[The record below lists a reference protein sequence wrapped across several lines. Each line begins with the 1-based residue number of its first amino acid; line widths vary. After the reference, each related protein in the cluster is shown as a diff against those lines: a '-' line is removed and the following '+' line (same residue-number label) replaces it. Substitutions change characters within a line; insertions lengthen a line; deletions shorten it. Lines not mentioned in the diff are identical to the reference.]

1 LNDGFSR
8 NRETT
13 TMNARISKL
22 QNEKA
27 LFMTYADQARFA
39 GAFDVELDWLTDA
52 AKLQAQIDQM
62 LNEIAEE
69 GRIARMTRIADIA
82 SGRYRVTAR

>member
-1 LNDGFSR
+1 
-8 NRETT
+8 
-13 TMNARISKL
+13 MNARITKL

-27 LFMTYADQARFA
+27 TCLTNAREA
-39 GAFDVELDWLTDA
+39 RIEGERDVEREWLDDA

-69 GRIARMTRIADIA
+69 GRIARENRIADIA
-82 SGRYRVTAR
+82 SGRYRATAR